1 MTRSVTRPTGLVT
14 EVEAQVTDPP
24 PASREPGEPPP
35 PVPASVG
42 QRFWQELVRGNVLV
56 TLLSVVLA
64 LLLGAI
70 LIVASDPRVR
80 EPAGYFFARP
90 SDTLSAIWTS
100 VSRAYAA
107 LFEGSIFN
115 FGAPTLSE
123 SVRPFTETLTNATPL
138 IAAGLAVAIAFR
150 AGLFNIGAEGQII
163 LGAIFAGYVGFAVH
177 LPPVIHLVVAVAAGL
192 VGGAIWGGIVGLLK
206 ARTGAH
212 EVIVTIMLN
221 NIAAFLLLYLL
232 RTAAFQRPGRQDP
245 ISPFVDDT
253 AALPRLLP
261 DSRVN
266 LGFLLAIAAALV
278 VWWVLERSTVGFRLR
293 AVGLNPHAARTAGM
307 SVGSTYVVVFLMAGA
322 LAGLAGA
329 AQVLGTE
336 RFLNTGI
343 SGGLGFDAITVA
355 LLGRSTP
362 WGTVAAGLLF
372 GALRSGGVTMQ
383 ARTGTPIDLVLVVQ
397 ALVVLF
403 VAAPPLI
410 RAIFRIRVR
419 ATGGPVVTASKGWQE

>member
-1 MTRSVTRPTGLVT
+1 MTEPAPETREPAG
-14 EVEAQVTDPP
+14 PP
-24 PASREPGEPPP
+24 PRST
-35 PVPASVG
+35 VG

-64 LLLGAI
+64 LLIGAL
-70 LIVASDPRVR
+70 LIAVSDPRVR

-90 SDTLSAIWTS
+90 GDTLSAIWTS
-100 VSRAYAA
+100 VSRAYVA

-115 FGAPTLSE
+115 FGAPTFAD

-163 LGAIFAGYVGFAVH
+163 LGAIFAGYLGFAVH
-177 LPPVIHLVVAVAAGL
+177 LPPVIHLAVAVAGGL
-192 VGGAIWGGIVGLLK
+192 VGGAIWGGVVGMLK

-221 NIAAFLLLYLL
+221 NVAAFLILYLL
-232 RTAAFQRPGRQDP
+232 STAAFQRPGRQDP
-245 ISPFVDDT
+245 ISPFVDPD
-253 AALPRLLP
+253 AALPVLVPDTRL
-261 DSRVN
+261 N
-266 LGFLLAIAAALV
+266 LGFVLAIAAALV

-293 AVGLNPHAARTAGM
+293 AVGQNPNAARTAGM
-307 SVGSTYVVVFLMAGA
+307 SVGNTYVVVFLMAGA

-336 RFLNTGI
+336 RFLTTGI

-355 LLGRSTP
+355 LLGRSNP

-372 GALRSGGVTMQ
+372 GALRAGGVTMQ

-419 ATGGPVVTASKGWQE
+419 DVGGPVVTASKGWQS